1 MKKITKILVPT
12 DLSDLSKRGV
22 RYALELARENGAQ
35 VVVYHVIDVGD
46 EWAEGHEH
54 IHVSGDIIGDTTK
67 TLDKFLQQNFAD
79 CINLVEVR
87 KLVEIGKPFRALVD
101 KAEREG
107 VDLIIL
113 ATHGR
118 TGLSHMLMGSV
129 AEKVVSRASC
139 PVLVIPPAD
148 RAAKANT
155 AA

>member
-22 RYALELARENGAQ
+22 RYALELARENSAE
-35 VVVYHVIDVGD
+35 VIVYHVIDVGD

-54 IHVSGDIIGDTTK
+54 IHVSRDILGDNVK
-67 TLDKFLQQNFAD
+67 ALDKFLASNFAD

-87 KLVEIGKPFRALVD
+87 KLVEIGKPFRALVE

-107 VDLIIL
+107 VDLIVM

-129 AEKVVSRASC
+129 AEKVVSRATC
-139 PVLVIPPAD
+139 PVLVVPRAD
-148 RAAKANT
+148 RT
-155 AA
+155 AASAAA